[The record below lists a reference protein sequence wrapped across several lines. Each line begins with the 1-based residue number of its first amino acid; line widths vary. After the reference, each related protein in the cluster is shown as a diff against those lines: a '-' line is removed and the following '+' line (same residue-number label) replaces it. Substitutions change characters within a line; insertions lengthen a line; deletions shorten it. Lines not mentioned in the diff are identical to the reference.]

1 MNLSKIIGIV
11 LIVVSLGIGYLGL
24 NKVQENSSEVN
35 LLGIKIEASDES
47 GKQEGYMYIGFAVL
61 LFIGGIY
68 TVNKSK

>member
-24 NKVQENSSEVN
+24 NKVQENTSEVN
-35 LLGIKIEASDES
+35 VLGIKIEASDES

-61 LFIGGIY
+61 LFVGGLY

>member
-47 GKQEGYMYIGFAVL
+47 AKQEGYMYIGFAVL

>member
-35 LLGIKIEASDES
+35 LLGIKIEASDEYA
-47 GKQEGYMYIGFAVL
+47 KQEGYMYIGFAVL

>member
-61 LFIGGIY
+61 LFAGGIY